1 MNTACISA
9 ARSGLFKRKEVV
21 STTVGN
27 LLAGLFSLALLGTAH
42 GQASNTESEQRSIDA
57 VRRQQERDE
66 QQRQRLLRAP
76 EVRLQTSTA
85 TTPRLPRNESPCF
98 RIHAI
103 DLAGPDITGAQGSAR
118 PQVLPPGW
126 ASWLLDALDTGP
138 GTDSPLHPISG
149 ICLGSQ
155 GIAILQQRAQSA
167 LLAHGYITSRAL
179 VEAQN
184 LSSGRLRL
192 RIIPG
197 LIEDI
202 RVEDDRPVDP
212 GVSSPSGRKQ
222 QPRLLESASPARPG
236 DVLNL
241 RDLEQTLENLK
252 RVPSAEADIRIE
264 PGTAPATS
272 DWVVR
277 HQQGFPLR
285 LTLTLD
291 DGGSPATGVYQG
303 SATVSWDAPLG
314 MNDLV
319 YYTANRD
326 LGGGEGGYRGTRGQT
341 IHYSL
346 PWGYWSFG
354 LTRSSNRYYQ
364 SVVGLT
370 QTYVYSGTSTTTDIR
385 LGRVLKRDA
394 TSKTSASVKAFQRR
408 SNNYIDDTE
417 VQIQRRVV
425 GGLEA
430 GISHKT
436 HLGDTV
442 IDTSVGYRVGTRHFG
457 SLPAPEEANGTGTS
471 SFGLIVTE
479 VNLQTPIRRLAS
491 TLRYSAMLRWQHN
504 LTPLSPQERFAIGGR
519 YTVRGFDG
527 VNVLSAERGLL
538 LRNEISTSLPA
549 SAPLSAFFGI
559 DYGYVS
565 GPSSA
570 NLAGQQLAGV
580 VLGLR
585 GAWQHLSYEVFV
597 GTPIEKP
604 PGFRTAHTTAGFN
617 LILTL

>member
-1 MNTACISA
+1 MKTACISA
-9 ARSGLFKRKEVV
+9 AKSGLFRRRQAV

-27 LLAGLFSLALLGTAH
+27 LLAGLFSLALLSTAH
-42 GQASNTESEQRSIDA
+42 GQASNAESEQRSIDA
-57 VRRQQERDE
+57 ARRQQERDE
-66 QQRQRLLRAP
+66 QQRQRLLNAP
-76 EVRLQTSTA
+76 EVRLQTGTA
-85 TTPRLPRNESPCF
+85 TPPRLPRHESPCF

-103 DLAGPDITGAQGSAR
+103 DLAGLDITGAQGSAH
-118 PQVLPPGW
+118 PQALPPGW
-126 ASWLLDALDTGP
+126 AAWLLDALGTGP
-138 GTDSPLHPISG
+138 GPSTDSPFHPISG

-155 GIAILQQRAQSA
+155 GIAILQQRAQAA
-167 LLAHGYITSRAL
+167 LLARGYITSRAL
-179 VEAQN
+179 VETQN

-202 RVEDDRPVDP
+202 RVEDDKPD
-212 GVSSPSGRKQ
+212 GPSRNQ
-222 QPRLLESASPARPG
+222 QSLMLDSASPARPG

-264 PGTAPATS
+264 PGTTPATS

-303 SATVSWDAPLG
+303 SATASWDAPLG
-314 MNDLV
+314 MNDLL

-326 LGGGEGGYRGTRGQT
+326 LGGGEDGYRGTRGQT
-341 IHYSL
+341 MHYSL
-346 PWGYWSFG
+346 PWGYWSLG

-385 LGRVLKRDA
+385 LGRVLRRDA
-394 TSKTSASVKAFQRR
+394 ASKTSASVKAFQRR

-417 VQIQRRVV
+417 IEIQRRVV
-425 GGLEA
+425 GGWEA
-430 GISHKT
+430 GVSHKT

-442 IDTSVGYRVGTRHFG
+442 IDTSLSYRVGTRHFG
-457 SLPAPEEANGTGTS
+457 SLPAPEEASGTGTS
-471 SFGLIVTE
+471 RFGLTVTE
-479 VNLQTPIRRLAS
+479 INLQTPIHGFAPA
-491 TLRYSAMLRWQHN
+491 LRYSVLLRWQHN

-538 LRNEISTSLPA
+538 LRNEISTPLPA
-549 SAPLSAFFGI
+549 SAPLTAFLGI

-565 GPSSA
+565 GPSST
-570 NLAGQQLAGV
+570 NLAGQQLAGM

-585 GAWQHLSYEVFV
+585 GAWQQLSYEVFI
-597 GTPIEKP
+597 GTPLEKP
-604 PGFRTAHTTAGFN
+604 QSLRTASHVAGFN
-617 LILTL
+617 LFLTL